1 VTGLS
6 YRLIPTCSPNPSQ
19 SFLTWFGWLIAF
31 ALLSAIIQFGTTAF
45 CLVVYARSLFKHNST
60 GTQITPKSPNSTAPS
75 AVSSQGETSASATTQ
90 NVPWKRAQKI
100 ILLQWRSILLSLVVI
115 CIAAYAGI
123 VYVVMTRTAQEDAN
137 PSKSDNILN
146 WTDCLVYHN
155 GNKDK
160 CLHLA
165 KPLRLGADQVAAA
178 LIMAS
183 VSKYSNPRYRARML
197 TRSSLLASSHSA

>member
-1 VTGLS
+1 MTGLS

-19 SFLTWFGWLIAF
+19 SFLTWFGWLIAL

-45 CLVVYARSLFKHNST
+45 CLVVYARTLFKHNST
-60 GTQITPKSPNSTAPS
+60 GTVTTPKSPNSTAPS
-75 AVSSQGETSASATTQ
+75 AVSSQGKASAFGTTQ
-90 NVPWKRAQKI
+90 DLPWKRAQKI

-115 CIAAYAGI
+115 CIAEYAGI

-183 VSKYSNPRYRARML
+183 VSTP
-197 TRSSLLASSHSA
+197 SSLRSRPGALT